1 VDVEAQTSGS
11 EVLGIGNDANAA
23 SEAATE
29 ECSSAATTL
38 PADINVTG
46 QKVNNKR
53 ELS

>member
-1 VDVEAQTSGS
+1 MDVEAQTSGS

-29 ECSSAATTL
+29 ECSSVATTL